1 MFYIFHGDAEHSKR
15 EFLSHIQEKL
25 GDIALVD
32 LNTTRFDG
40 ASLSFSQL
48 KHACESVPFLSDRRL
63 VIVDDLL
70 AHKPDYMDGLLE
82 YVPDLPDT
90 TRLVFW
96 ESRLLP
102 ETHPMLRL
110 AMQTDDGYV
119 RSFKRLDG
127 RELPL
132 WIQNRVQSHGGQI
145 SPRAAHLL
153 AINVGNDLALLDNEV
168 EKLVLYKGAE
178 SIDVDDVSLL
188 CPFVAESS
196 IFDLVDALG
205 SRHRRTAA
213 ELLQSKI
220 SDGTEP
226 SYLFAMIVRQYRLLI
241 QVKEL
246 AESGNRL
253 PDIARILKIQGFI
266 AGKLY
271 QQCRNYDMT
280 QLEQVYHHLLDM
292 DVRVKT
298 GQTEM
303 GTALDL
309 LVAGLVS

>member
-1 MFYIFHGDAEHSKR
+1 
-15 EFLSHIQEKL
+15 
-25 GDIALVD
+25 
-32 LNTTRFDG
+32 
-40 ASLSFSQL
+40 
-48 KHACESVPFLSDRRL
+48 
-63 VIVDDLL
+63 
-70 AHKPDYMDGLLE
+70 MDSLLE
-82 YVPDLPDT
+82 YVPDLPET

-96 ESRLLP
+96 ESRKLP
-102 ETHPMLRL
+102 EKHSMIRL
-110 AMQTDDGYV
+110 AMQSEDGYV
-119 RSFKRLDG
+119 RSFKRPDG
-127 RELPL
+127 RELPP
-132 WIQNRVQSHGGQI
+132 WIQDRVHRGGGRI

-168 EKLVLYKGAE
+168 EKLVLYKGTE
-178 SIDVDDVSLL
+178 LIDVDDVALL

-226 SYLFAMIVRQYRLLI
+226 ARLFAMIVRQYRLLI

-246 AESGNRL
+246 AESGNKP
-253 PDIARILKIQGFI
+253 PDIARIIKLHSFV

-271 QQCRNYDMT
+271 QQSQNYTMA
-280 QLEQVYHHLLDM
+280 QLEQVYLHLLDV

-298 GQTEM
+298 GQTDLN
-303 GTALDL
+303 TALDL

>member
-1 MFYIFHGDAEHSKR
+1 MFYIFHGDDEHSKR
-15 EFLSHIQEKL
+15 EFLTQIQEKL
-25 GDIALVD
+25 GDKALVD

-40 ASLSFSQL
+40 DSLSFSQL

-70 AHKPDYMDGLLE
+70 MRKPEFMDALLE
-82 YVPDLPDT
+82 YVLILPDT

-102 ETHPMLRL
+102 ETHPMIRL
-110 AMQTDDGYV
+110 AMQAEDGFV

-132 WIQNRVQSHGGQI
+132 WIQNRVQNRGGRI

-178 SIDVDDVSLL
+178 LIEVDDVSLL

-246 AESGNRL
+246 AESGNRS
-253 PDIARILKIQGFI
+253 PDIAQILKMHGFI

-271 QQCRNYDMT
+271 QQCQNYDMT

-303 GTALDL
+303 VTALDL